1 MKSSLRVMG
10 IVILTTLLAV
20 SLTAL
25 GGDRGDTGSGGG
37 NTIKRKEDCNSKT
50 PPLPPRWKIYRNDE
64 YGFQFY
70 YPEDWKKFPSEYYPP
85 GVVVAFDVLYGPNIS
100 VLIESTGGMSI
111 EEYVDKAKENIL
123 PSMGVDILGEKYL
136 VVNKRR
142 AYKWIVRQEMRGV
155 RFKMELITFV
165 VNDKRYIVTLTV
177 PEDAHGQHVDTFNKI
192 ISSFIIYSD

>member
-10 IVILTTLLAV
+10 MVILTTLLAV
-20 SLTAL
+20 SLTAR

-37 NTIKRKEDCNSKT
+37 NTIKEKKT
-50 PPLPPRWKIYRNDE
+50 ATAKRPLPPRWKIYRNDE

-100 VLIESTGGMSI
+100 VLIESASGMSI
-111 EEYVDKAKENIL
+111 EEYVDKAKGNIL

-136 VVNKRR
+136 MVNERR

-155 RFKMELITFV
+155 RFKIELITFV

-177 PEDAHGQHVDTFNKI
+177 PEDAYGQHVGTFNKI
-192 ISSFIIYSD
+192 IGSFIIIYSD